1 MLGSLNFE
9 IFGCEL
15 HRCACSAAEDRVAD
29 GSANVEIE
37 RIAELV
43 GLGGVIAFVANADTG
58 NFVLPGFIHIELV
71 EQLVERVLTE
81 LANATR
87 REFELSFFVLNQA

>member
-1 MLGSLNFE
+1 MLGALDFE
-9 IFGCEL
+9 VFGSEV
-15 HRCACSAAEDRVAD
+15 HRRSGAATEDGVTHGA
-29 GSANVEIE
+29 ANVEIE

-43 GLGGVIAFVANADTG
+43 GLGGVIALVTNTDARNLVLTGFVHVE
-58 NFVLPGFIHIELV
+58 FV

-87 REFELSFFVLNQA
+87 REFELSFFVLN